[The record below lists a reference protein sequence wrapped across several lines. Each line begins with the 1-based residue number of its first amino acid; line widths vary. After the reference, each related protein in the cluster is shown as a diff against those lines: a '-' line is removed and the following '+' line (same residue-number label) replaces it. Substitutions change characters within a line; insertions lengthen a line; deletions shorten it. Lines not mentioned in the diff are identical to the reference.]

1 MLPLR
6 LKYHNNTLLMV
17 VLNGHIGA
25 RNGYGILCS
34 VGDNNGKMKILQRKE
49 MELVVEVKHKR
60 GSQ

>member
-1 MLPLR
+1 
-6 LKYHNNTLLMV
+6 MV